1 MALDINQLKTFLLE
15 AQLALHK
22 LMTGQK
28 EVSVDFG
35 TNRRVTYS
43 EVNISQL
50 RRYISELESQIAVA
64 EGGRAR
70 GPTYQ
75 VLGR

>member
-1 MALDINQLKTFLLE
+1 MADINQLKTWLLE

-28 EVSVDFG
+28 EVEVDFG
-35 TNRRVTYS
+35 QNRKVRYT
-43 EVNISQL
+43 ETKISDL
-50 RRYISELESQIAVA
+50 RRYISELENQIAA
-64 EGGRAR
+64 LEGGRVR
-70 GPTYQ
+70 GPIYQ